1 MARAS
6 KIGAESRPQQ
16 RHQKHVEDERGW
28 AGQHGQRPANEEEKN
43 YRATRHGGRDRRPDR
58 AGGSEQSGADADEHR
73 NP

>member
-1 MARAS
+1 MTRAS

-43 YRATRHGGRDRRPDR
+43 YRTSRRGGRNRPQDQ
-58 AGGSEQSGADADEHR
+58 AGGPEHSGAAADEDR